1 MNDTT
6 TTTKYV
12 VETYTSWDYPKV
24 RIEIVD
30 LEGLREIKE
39 EDTEIRSVYKL
50 GSEVKLEKLFA

>member
-1 MNDTT
+1 MND
-6 TTTKYV
+6 TTKYV

-30 LEGLREIKE
+30 LEGLIEIQE